1 MVTYE
6 IKKKG
11 YKYIVVSNLMLIKG
25 DLFTEIFLCWL
36 LSLKKCAK
44 HCPEHLRDLDIDLAH
59 FFGGWSQSEKLYEI
73 EPPLA
78 RLYN

>member
-1 MVTYE
+1 MPVIRHKTNIKILKKSMVTYE

-59 FFGGWSQSEKLYEI
+59 FF
-73 EPPLA
+73 
-78 RLYN
+78 